1 MPFRRRGFPCA
12 RRPEVRRETVT
23 RSEKET
29 EEAGERLAREL
40 DPRSVVYLVGLL
52 GAGKTALA
60 RGLAR
65 GLGASSREVA
75 SPTFAIVNEYAA
87 DSGGIVLR
95 HLDLYRLK
103 DEETDLEILGL
114 PGSVEG
120 APVAVEWPN
129 ATIRRLLPPTAEIHI
144 EILPDGTRRLALSS
158 QLSAVRH
165 AKALDADR

>member
-1 MPFRRRGFPCA
+1 M
-12 RRPEVRRETVT
+12 T

-29 EEAGERLAREL
+29 EEVGERLAREL
-40 DPRSVVYLVGLL
+40 SPLSVVYLVGLL

-65 GLGASSREVA
+65 GLGASPREVA
-75 SPTFAIVNEYAA
+75 SPTFAILNEYAA
-87 DSGGIVLR
+87 DSGRIVLR

-103 DEETDLEILGL
+103 DEEKDLEILGL

-129 ATIRRLLPPTAEIHI
+129 ATVRQLLPPILEI
-144 EILPDGTRRLALSS
+144 EIDVLPNGERKIRTL
-158 QLSAVRH
+158 
-165 AKALDADR
+165 

>member
-1 MPFRRRGFPCA
+1 M
-12 RRPEVRRETVT
+12 T

-29 EEAGERLAREL
+29 EEAGENLAREL
-40 DPRSVVYLVGLL
+40 RPESVVYLVGLL

-75 SPTFAIVNEYAA
+75 SPTFAILNEYAS
-87 DSGGIVLR
+87 DSGRIVLR

-103 DEETDLEILGL
+103 DEEKDLEILGL

-129 ATIRRLLPPTAEIHI
+129 ATVRRLLPPTTEI
-144 EILPDGTRRLALSS
+144 EIDVLPGGERRIRS
-158 QLSAVRH
+158 R
-165 AKALDADR
+165 